1 MKEQIIE
8 TLYKSIKKPYQ
19 MAFKKTVDAWN
30 VSISEFLQYD
40 ENSLG
45 FHLGCFLLKYNFQV
59 QPQLEEHD
67 VYHVLTNTGI
77 TVKDEIDMQ
86 FYLFG
91 NGKRSPF
98 VLIVLLTGILFY
110 PFEYK
115 SFINSY
121 RKGKNAN
128 QFYHLN
134 FLKMLHI
141 PLKDIQFSFN
151 IK

>member
-1 MKEQIIE
+1 MKDLLIE
-8 TLYKSIKKPYQ
+8 TLYKIIKTPYQ
-19 MAFKKTVDAWN
+19 MVFKKTRNVWN
-30 VSISEFLQYD
+30 VSIQEFLKQD

-45 FHLGCFLLKYNFQV
+45 FHLGCFLLKYNFQI

-77 TVKDEIDMQ
+77 TVKEEIDMQ

-91 NGKRSPF
+91 NGKRSLF
-98 VLIVLLTGILFY
+98 VFIVMFTGLFFY

-115 SFINSY
+115 SFINAY
-121 RKGKNAN
+121 RKGKKAH
-128 QFYHLN
+128 QFYHLD